1 MRTATVSKP
10 VSVTINT
17 KIALL
22 LFLFQMPETVNVLSY
37 EARLKRVIS
46 SMEFILDYDYD
57 TEKELWCKIKLAVSI
72 CLIII
77 MLR

>member
-1 MRTATVSKP
+1 
-10 VSVTINT
+10 
-17 KIALL
+17 
-22 LFLFQMPETVNVLSY
+22 MPETVNVLSY